1 MKLEF
6 NGPRNINLKNFINDV
21 KSSVVQINNND
32 CDELIITKEDDVP
45 FLVMMKYG
53 KLRTLVEQAVRQQ
66 LREIDSVV
74 TRSIRHIDT
83 TNLSTAQQNLL
94 KIRSKLDCF
103 DNMSEEDVMNV
114 TDNVQF
120 LQCSANEKVFDQ
132 GETGN
137 KIYYIAK
144 GSVKIFAY
152 NEDEQSNFRLI
163 ANLPGGTVLG
173 EMSPITGETR
183 SARALTG
190 VDGTILLS
198 FEFTQ
203 ELNEENEKAMF
214 QLYRNFV
221 KLISK
226 KLIDANN
233 KMTSRK

>member
-21 KSSVVQINNND
+21 KTSVVTLNNND
-32 CDELIITKEDDVP
+32 CDELIITKENDVP

-53 KLRTLVEQAVRQQ
+53 KLRTLVEQSVRQQ

-83 TNLSTAQQNLL
+83 SNLSTAQQNLL

-103 DNMSEEDVMNV
+103 DNMSEEDVINV

-120 LQCSANEKVFDQ
+120 LQCGANEKVFDQ
-132 GETGN
+132 GESGS
-137 KIYYIAK
+137 KIFYIAK

-152 NEDEQSNFRLI
+152 NEEEQSSYRLI
-163 ANLPGGTVLG
+163 ANLPSGTVLG

-203 ELNEENEKAMF
+203 ELNEHNEKAMF